1 MERRMMNLLRLV
13 LAALMLTAGPVFAQ
27 GTYPSKQVRIVVP
40 FPAGGSAD
48 ILCRLVGEKL
58 SATWGQPVI
67 IDNRAGAG
75 GNVGAEIVY
84 RAEPDGYTLLCSPPG
99 PLSINHNLYKALPYD
114 WTRFVPIGVLA
125 LVPNVIT
132 ARVDLPAGS
141 LKEFIAYAKVNPGKA
156 TYASQG
162 NGSTSHLSAQMLATM
177 AGIELVHVPYKGEGP
192 ALVDLSAGRVDIFI
206 GNIEFG
212 DAAGDLSAD
221 ESFKLGCVARAAA
234 TCGHEGANA
243 DVDAQAAFDDGGDSS
258 RDGDFFSECALECGP
273 VAGLRDAVTREI
285 VVAFLVAA
293 GDGDGEA
300 VAGVDAVGVVREG
313 RTGQYAF
320 HLVADVENNLIGG
333 ERNDRAL
340 KLPGFGAMR
349 VRALECRERVGE

>member
-1 MERRMMNLLRLV
+1 MTMLLRALFALLL
-13 LAALMLTAGPVFAQ
+13 LAAPCFAQ
-27 GTYPSKQVRIVVP
+27 TAYPTRQVRIVVP

-114 WTRFVPIGVLA
+114 WTKFVPIGVLA

-141 LKEFIAYAKVNPGKA
+141 LKEFIAYAKANPGKA

-206 GNIEFG
+206 GNISAALRFEKNKQARFLGLASRTRSAVAPDVPTTAELGLPELVSSAWFALVAPPGTPDAIAQKISG
-212 DAAGDLSAD
+212 D
-221 ESFKLGCVARAAA
+221 
-234 TCGHEGANA
+234 
-243 DVDAQAAFDDGGDSS
+243 
-258 RDGDFFSECALECGP
+258 
-273 VAGLRDAVTREI
+273 
-285 VVAFLVAA
+285 LVAA
-293 GDGDGEA
+293 LKQPEMRTRFLELGAEPQGGTPPETAAFIKDEEA
-300 VAGVDAVGVVREG
+300 RWRAVIKSANV
-313 RTGQYAF
+313 T
-320 HLVADVENNLIGG
+320 
-333 ERNDRAL
+333 
-340 KLPGFGAMR
+340 
-349 VRALECRERVGE
+349 LE